1 MGQQTIK
8 FSIKQDGTVI
18 EEVAGVVGNECE
30 NLTKTIEEKLGT
42 VVKVQHKPQY
52 YEQKQTT
59 QEEVSLQH
67 YQDKDLRKA
76 LLD

>member
-18 EEVAGVVGNECE
+18 EEVSGVVGTDCQ

-42 VVKVQHKPQY
+42 VVKVQHKPEY
-52 YEQKQTT
+52 YQSVVADETI
-59 QEEVSLQH
+59 QEFTHDSEGC
-67 YQDKDLRKA
+67 
-76 LLD
+76 